1 MLVSVKN
8 LNSSCCVSVTG
19 ASTRGTRQDMSHIFH
34 REDKGT
40 GFVYD
45 TIFANADFWRC
56 VVQMYGLCCRP

>member
-1 MLVSVKN
+1 VSDKWTERCNKHAFKFTMLVSVKN

-40 GFVYD
+40 GFVY
-45 TIFANADFWRC
+45 
-56 VVQMYGLCCRP
+56 